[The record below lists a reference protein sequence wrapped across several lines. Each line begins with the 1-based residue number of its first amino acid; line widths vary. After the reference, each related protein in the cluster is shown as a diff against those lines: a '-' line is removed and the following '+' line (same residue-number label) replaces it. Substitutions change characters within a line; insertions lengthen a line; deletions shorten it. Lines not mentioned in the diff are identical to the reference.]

1 MGGAGEAR
9 PRVDCVGPLNIDLL
23 IRGSAPLD
31 PGELRLWVGPS
42 EVEFVAAGSIGY
54 TAQALARLGCAVRLF
69 SAVGHDAFGEQ
80 ILREFA
86 AQGIDTSGVRV
97 EPGITSIA
105 IYPLLFGGTNRPMPY
120 RLSDIMPWP
129 PTVEGDGGDQR
140 PDCLLFAGL
149 LHFKRMYHSGMA
161 KSFAD
166 ARRASVVTA
175 LDPQFPL
182 EPTRA
187 PWLPHISDVLEHTDV
202 FFCDETEAESIF
214 QVGSPAKAAAAAIG
228 YGCQTAVVK
237 MGSASAI
244 IADSTGLIEQPAVRL
259 GHRVDETVGAGDSF
273 DAGFLA
279 ALLRG
284 AGKEDAARRATAT
297 AACSLMRE
305 GGARTIDA
313 ADIASMLERV
323 PAARPVRA

>member
-1 MGGAGEAR
+1 MAGAASA
-9 PRVDCVGPLNIDLL
+9 PLHIDCVGPLNMDLL

-31 PGELRLWVGPS
+31 PSELRQWVGPS
-42 EVEFVAAGSIGY
+42 EVELVAAGSIGY
-54 TAQALARLGCAVRLF
+54 TAQALARLGCAVRVF
-69 SAVGHDAFGEQ
+69 SAVGDDAFGEQ

-86 AQGIDTSGVRV
+86 GQGIDTTGVRV

-105 IYPLLFGGTNRPMPY
+105 IYALLFGGTKRPMTY

-129 PTVEGDGGDQR
+129 PMLEVGDDDQR

-161 KSFAD
+161 KSLAA

-182 EPTRA
+182 EPTPV
-187 PWLPHISDVLEHTDV
+187 PWLPHISDVLAETDV
-202 FFCDETEAESIF
+202 FFCDEGEAESIF
-214 QVGSPAKAAAAAIG
+214 GAGSPARSAAAAIG
-228 YGCQTAVVK
+228 YGCRTAVVK
-237 MGSASAI
+237 MGPAGAI
-244 IADSTGLIEQPAVRL
+244 IADSTGVVEQPAVSL
-259 GHRVDETVGAGDSF
+259 GHRVDMTVGAGDSF

-284 AGKEDAARRATAT
+284 AGPADAARHATAT
-297 AACSLMRE
+297 AACSLLQA
-305 GGARTIDA
+305 GGALAIEA
-313 ADIASMLERV
+313 ADVVSMMEQV
-323 PAARPVRA
+323 PAAHTVRA